1 MGTFNSAVITKKGQS
16 LMAKVMAGAT
26 KLNFTKIAISE
37 NTLSSDLASLTGIGT
52 IKQSQAV
59 SYVERQNNSYVKVGT
74 SFVNTS
80 LASGYYVRN
89 IGLYATDP
97 QEGEILY
104 SISVADESEKTAEW
118 MPPFNGVGSSS
129 LIVNLIT
136 AIGNAS
142 NVTVV
147 VDPSA
152 VATVTQLDAVIEEV
166 DTLKS
171 FVGYD
176 DANVYGVEVDFANKS
191 VKRIAGNENL
201 SAGEDFDNLTPWGGR
216 KRCNLADD
224 GTVNAYYGDSG
235 YTEDGSNG
243 MVMVEQPIF
252 YIKTVPIKTKTAT
265 SGKGVEIVKARYYI
279 SSTPKVGFKVPEAFK
294 DENEILQDKIYLSA
308 FEGSLYDT
316 STSTFITDDSQVMDA
331 STDKLCSIAGA
342 KPASG
347 LSQNL
352 TRANVRKLCNNRGTG
367 WRLHDILALSV
378 TQWLIL
384 IEYATMNTQKV
395 IGRGVCDYTDDGA
408 TNMALATGATSVLGN
423 GSGIDPNKDDGK
435 GSVSYRGEE
444 NLWGNIWTWL
454 DGINILA
461 KGVNDAYIRKAGQ
474 TIADDTITGYDNFGT
489 QLSHSNGYQSA
500 VGYSENYPELFLPV
514 ACAGASSSDT
524 NGDYFYQNNTYNG
537 FFIAELG
544 GGWYN
549 GSYCGAW
556 CLSVN
561 DASSSRYRII
571 GGRLLYVPQTKV
583 A

>member
-1 MGTFNSAVITKKGQS
+1 MGNFNSAVITKKGQA
-16 LMAKVMAGAT
+16 LMAKVVAGTT
-26 KLNFTKIAISE
+26 KLNFTRIAVSDSE
-37 NTLSSDLASLTGIGT
+37 LSNDLASLTGIGT
-52 IKQSQAV
+52 IRQSQAV

-129 LIVNLIT
+129 LLVDLTT

-142 NVTVV
+142 NVTVT

-152 VATVTQLDAVIEEV
+152 VATVTQLNAVIGEV
-166 DTLKS
+166 NTLKS

-176 DANVYGVEVDFANKS
+176 DADIYGVEVDFSNKR
-191 VKRIAGNENL
+191 VVRIAGNENL
-201 SAGEDFDNLTPWGGR
+201 TAGADFDNLKPWMR
-216 KRCNLADD
+216 KRCNLADN
-224 GTVNAYYGDSG
+224 GTVNAYRGDSS
-235 YTEDGSNG
+235 YKEDGSNG

-252 YIKTVPIKTKTAT
+252 YTKVVPIKTKPAT
-265 SGKGVEIVKARYYI
+265 SGKGIEIVKARYYI
-279 SSTPKVGFKVPEAFK
+279 SPTPKVGFKAPEAFK
-294 DENEILQDKIYLSA
+294 DEKGILQDKIYLSA
-308 FEGSLYDT
+308 FEGSVYDT
-316 STSTFITDDSQVMDA
+316 SASAYLKNDEQVADFA
-331 STDKLCSIAGA
+331 SDKLCSIAGA

-347 LSQNL
+347 LTQNL

-384 IEYATMNTQKV
+384 IEYATMNSQKA

-408 TNMALATGATSVLGN
+408 TNMSLATGATSVLGN
-423 GSGIDPNKDDGK
+423 GSGIDPNKDNGK

-461 KGVNDAYIRKAGQ
+461 KGVNDAYIRKVGQ
-474 TIADDTITGYDNFGT
+474 AMADDTITGYENFGT

-500 VGYSENYPELFLPV
+500 VGYSEEYPELFLPT
-514 ACAGASSSDT
+514 ACAGADSSDT
-524 NGDYFYQNNTYNG
+524 NGDYYWQNNSYGG
-537 FFIAELG
+537 FFIAILG
-544 GGWYN
+544 GRWN
-549 GSYCGAW
+549 SGSYCGAW
-556 CLSVN
+556 YLIVN
-561 DASSSRYRII
+561 NASSYRYRVI